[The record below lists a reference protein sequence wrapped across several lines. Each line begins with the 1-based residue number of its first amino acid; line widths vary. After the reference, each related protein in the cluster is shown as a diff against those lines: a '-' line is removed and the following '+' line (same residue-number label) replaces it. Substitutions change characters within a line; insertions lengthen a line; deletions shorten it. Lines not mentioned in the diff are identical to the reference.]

1 MGNSPGPKRPETLS
15 FSAATPLLLRS
26 SVMGSIGRAASDG
39 DSTNSALPAI
49 MGATG

>member
-1 MGNSPGPKRPETLS
+1 MGNSPGPKLPDTLS

-26 SVMGSIGRAASDG
+26 SVTGFIGRAASDG
-39 DSTNSALPAI
+39 DSINSALPPI